1 MPFLAGN
8 NRQGTA
14 LSYPFMGQWRDRIPG
29 CAYLVD
35 THAPPCAAGPLT
47 RAMDGQLAMG
57 EYRMLYCKGCIKHIG
72 IAVKI

>member
-29 CAYLVD
+29 CAYQVD
-35 THAPPCAAGPLT
+35 THAPHAW
-47 RAMDGQLAMG
+47 RV
-57 EYRMLYCKGCIKHIG
+57 R
-72 IAVKI
+72 